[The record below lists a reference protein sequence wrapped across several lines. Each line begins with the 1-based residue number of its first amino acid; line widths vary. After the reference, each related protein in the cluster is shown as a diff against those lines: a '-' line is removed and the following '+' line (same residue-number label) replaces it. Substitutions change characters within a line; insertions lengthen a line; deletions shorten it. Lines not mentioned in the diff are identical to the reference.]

1 MNNQRIKI
9 KLKSFD
15 HRSLE
20 RATNEIISAV
30 KRTGADVSG
39 PIPLPRCI
47 ERFTVIRGPHVDK
60 KSREQFEIRNQK
72 RLVYIN
78 RPTPQTVDSLRKV
91 DISAG
96 VDVEIELVGG
106 SK

>member
-1 MNNQRIKI
+1 MDNQKIKI

-20 RATNEIISAV
+20 HATGEIVSAV

-39 PIPLPRCI
+39 PIPLPRHI

-60 KSREQFEIRNQK
+60 KSREQFEIRTQK
-72 RLVYIN
+72 RLVIN
-78 RPTPQTVDSLRKV
+78 CLIDSTLLRIRQHQKAV
-91 DISAG
+91 N
-96 VDVEIELVGG
+96 
-106 SK
+106 